1 LVLALYLGCSAC
13 GGLWQDM
20 SSRWRVVEE
29 ASPRGHGVSSDTEW
43 TRITSPSTSCSA
55 SSGGPDSIP
64 PTPPRQSLLLN
75 ASSENPSVKEGSLE
89 SGAGVALAAALLQ
102 TPLAVPAGQLGVP
115 ASLSEIADDTTSSGT
130 IASIQS
136 CTDMI
141 GPLRGPFSSLPR
153 VDSTC
158 ESVASSAQQFSE
170 PGQTLIFFDWDDTLF
185 PTTELFH
192 RWSVPMHCKG
202 NAQGHTLP
210 SELEAGLASWREA
223 LHEYLS
229 VACSLSDRCTIVTNS
244 TQPWVDVC
252 WKRFA
257 PNLKSLFGRAH
268 GGVHV
273 VYATEAL
280 HDSLEDT
287 TGSRASLKRGESR
300 ARKLTC
306 GARPDPTAA
315 KLAAMRNVAAQFY
328 SRYPEQ
334 TWKNILSI
342 GDMKYEHDAVQELA
356 LSRQSA
362 AREFLRTK
370 AILLPGGPSLSEL
383 TLRLRFSC
391 LMLPAYVRFNGNI
404 DLDLRRAPDPLEAIA
419 RALGI
424 PELGSLEFPRHAWG
438 RTPVPEQQT
447 ADAALDE
454 VAVTVHDS
462 LFSTHGVPLM
472 QESAPSFPTQGHT
485 SVSLVRGIAEGAT
498 AAVLAYAAAIKF
510 VHGAELDV
518 GGAENL
524 VDLGYSSCAL
534 WVGAVMSSMMYRCN
548 ERDVLTAA
556 TSCSASRQT
565 DFKSQATHTAAPE
578 DILRLRPSAESFAVS
593 MCRRSTGFL
602 VANVVRMYLCS
613 AAGLRS
619 WIQRLG
625 HHVVQVIMGVTCMR
639 PGQGPSSRLCLL
651 GASLMAELPLVCLR
665 LTSTF
670 RHKSSNVMLARLHNV
685 AIVARL
691 ATGVRQ
697 LYLTNVARPCL
708 SNASLRMQVLCTGAA
723 HALSL
728 A

>member
-1 LVLALYLGCSAC
+1 
-13 GGLWQDM
+13 
-20 SSRWRVVEE
+20 
-29 ASPRGHGVSSDTEW
+29 
-43 TRITSPSTSCSA
+43 
-55 SSGGPDSIP
+55 
-64 PTPPRQSLLLN
+64 
-75 ASSENPSVKEGSLE
+75 
-89 SGAGVALAAALLQ
+89 
-102 TPLAVPAGQLGVP
+102 
-115 ASLSEIADDTTSSGT
+115 
-130 IASIQS
+130 
-136 CTDMI
+136 
-141 GPLRGPFSSLPR
+141 
-153 VDSTC
+153 
-158 ESVASSAQQFSE
+158 
-170 PGQTLIFFDWDDTLF
+170 
-185 PTTELFH
+185 
-192 RWSVPMHCKG
+192 
-202 NAQGHTLP
+202 
-210 SELEAGLASWREA
+210 
-223 LHEYLS
+223 
-229 VACSLSDRCTIVTNS
+229 
-244 TQPWVDVC
+244 
-252 WKRFA
+252 
-257 PNLKSLFGRAH
+257 
-268 GGVHV
+268 
-273 VYATEAL
+273 
-280 HDSLEDT
+280 
-287 TGSRASLKRGESR
+287 
-300 ARKLTC
+300 
-306 GARPDPTAA
+306 
-315 KLAAMRNVAAQFY
+315 MRNVAAQFY

-462 LFSTHGVPLM
+462 LFFDAWRALDAGERAKFSNPRSYFS
-472 QESAPSFPTQGHT
+472 EPRAGHRGRRD
-485 SVSLVRGIAEGAT
+485 SCSSRVRGGDQIRSWGGT
-498 AAVLAYAAAIKF
+498 RY
-510 VHGAELDV
+510 